1 MPKYFNYIKHFRY
14 GTGCFMLYNTG
25 NDIVY
30 STHGLITTVGYQFGK
45 EKPVYA
51 LEVCIQIYNLIF

>member
-1 MPKYFNYIKHFRY
+1 
-14 GTGCFMLYNTG
+14 MLYNTG

-30 STHGLITTVGYQFGK
+30 STHGLITTVAYKFGN

-51 LEVCIQIYNLIF
+51 LEVGIGVELTKINK

>member
-1 MPKYFNYIKHFRY
+1 
-14 GTGCFMLYNTG
+14 LYNTG

-30 STHGLITTVGYQFGK
+30 SKNGLITTVAYKFGN

-51 LEVCIQIYNLIF
+51 LEVENYTEIILKFLI